1 MENFTNTNNTGRKK
15 KSRFDITIAQYLDNN
30 YSYQRQYSLHVLKLF
45 NNTINRVHTYFIVTN
60 IQHNN
65 IVKQLHS
72 NAADAGGGG
81 STRNLS
87 RS

>member
-1 MENFTNTNNTGRKK
+1 VLAELL
-15 KSRFDITIAQYLDNN
+15 IEYL
-30 YSYQRQYSLHVLKLF
+30 HTLF
-45 NNTINRVHTYFIVTN
+45 NSTINRVPTYFIVTN